1 MAVVSESV
9 VVVNTKAS
17 PDQVQAAVDRL
28 GVPAGVRWISV
39 DGDAPEYVGHQ
50 TEVWLHGPEADELDV
65 DYARQLSDALGV
77 SVMTNPELEAAMSR
91 AAEAARS

>member
-28 GVPAGVRWISV
+28 GTPNGVRWISV
-39 DGDAPEYVGHQ
+39 DGDAPEYVGYK
-50 TEVWLHGPEADELDV
+50 TEVWLHGPEADELDI

-77 SVMTNPELEAAMSR
+77 SVLTNSELEAAMSQ
-91 AAEAARS
+91 ATDGARP